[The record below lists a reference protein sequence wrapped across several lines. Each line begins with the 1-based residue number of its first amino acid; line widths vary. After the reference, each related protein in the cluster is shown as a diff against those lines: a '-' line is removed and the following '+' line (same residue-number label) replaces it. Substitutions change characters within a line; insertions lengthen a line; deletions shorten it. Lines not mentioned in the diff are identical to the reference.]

1 MAYSKYIAAL
11 VLGVFC
17 FLLLSGA
24 KAASASFIPLS
35 YLEESDTLS
44 FALGGSSDG
53 SVVVGDSR
61 SQAFRW
67 TSNEGM
73 VGLGF
78 LPGGPGNYSEALDV
92 SADGSIVVGNSV
104 SALGDQPAL
113 WTSDGGMV
121 GLGIL
126 PDGQSTEARSISA
139 DGNVVMGLENTASGG
154 TEPWRWTSGTGIV
167 GMGKKSSASGVSVVV
182 GGSGSQAFRWTS
194 NESMVGL
201 GYLEDGMR
209 SLTDILL
216 SDGLDLKGWQLRY
229 ALGVS
234 GGGRTVVGFGIN
246 PDGNNPDWR
255 PVQNRLSRGPSMV
268 RMEVIFPL
276 STRQLAPH
284 LRLLFSVPTPTLL
297 L

>member
-1 MAYSKYIAAL
+1 MAYTKSIAAV

-24 KAASASFIPLS
+24 KAAGASFIP

-44 FALGGSSDG
+44 LAWGGSSDG
-53 SVVVGDSR
+53 SVVVGDSG

-67 TSNEGM
+67 TGNEGM

-78 LPGGPGNYSEALDV
+78 LPGGRVNYSEAHDV
-92 SADGSIVVGNSV
+92 SADGNNVVGNSV
-104 SALGDQPAL
+104 SAFGAEPFV

-126 PDGQSTEARSISA
+126 PDGHSTEARSISA
-139 DGNVVMGLENTASGG
+139 DGNVVAGFGDTASGG
-154 TEPWRWTSGTGIV
+154 TEAWRWTSGTGIF
-167 GMGKKSSASGVSVVV
+167 GMGKNSSASGVSLVV

-194 NESMVGL
+194 NGGMVGR

-209 SLTDILL
+209 SLTDVLL
-216 SDGLDLKGWQLRY
+216 SDGVDLKGWQLRY

-234 GGGRTVVGFGIN
+234 GNGRTVVGFGIN
-246 PDGNNPDWR
+246 PGGNNPDWR

>member
-1 MAYSKYIAAL
+1 MKRF
-11 VLGVFC
+11 VLAIV
-17 FLLLSGA
+17 
-24 KAASASFIPLS
+24 
-35 YLEESDTLS
+35 
-44 FALGGSSDG
+44 
-53 SVVVGDSR
+53 
-61 SQAFRW
+61 
-67 TSNEGM
+67 
-73 VGLGF
+73 
-78 LPGGPGNYSEALDV
+78 
-92 SADGSIVVGNSV
+92 VVGNSV
-104 SALGDQPAL
+104 SALGDEPFR
-113 WTSDGGMV
+113 WDSNGGMV

-126 PDGQSTEARSISA
+126 PDGHSTEARSISA

-167 GMGKKSSASGVSVVV
+167 GMGENSSASGVSVIV
-182 GGSGSQAFRWTS
+182 GGSNSQAFRWTS
-194 NESMVGL
+194 NEGMAGL

-234 GGGRTVVGFGIN
+234 ADGRTVVGFGMS

-255 PVQNRLSRGPSMV
+255 PVHNRLSRQRSMV
-268 RMEVIFPL
+268 RMEVVFPL
-276 STRQLAPH
+276 SRRQVVPH